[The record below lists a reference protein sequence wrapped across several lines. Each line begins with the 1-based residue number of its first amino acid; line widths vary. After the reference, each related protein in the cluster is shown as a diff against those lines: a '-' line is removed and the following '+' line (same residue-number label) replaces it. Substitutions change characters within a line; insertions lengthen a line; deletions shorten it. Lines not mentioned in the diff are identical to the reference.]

1 VTRFSVSAVLLASLI
16 SLVPAHKAFSSP
28 LKAGKEAYEAGDY
41 NAALTSFTEGFR
53 TGDGASGYYMAR
65 MLELGLGIEA
75 DKAAAVRLYQ
85 QTAADG
91 YVASL
96 NRVALMHYTG
106 EEGLT
111 QDYTKAAEY
120 FEAAAQQGDANALF
134 NLGKLY
140 FRGQGVEANPGKA
153 LEYYRKAADLD
164 HILALNTLGGLYR
177 SGAQTGADAKL
188 AREYFARSAAF
199 GNAVGLYETAEFI
212 LQESTDAE
220 HQIEAHMHLNLASA
234 RAHPNAPEAL
244 AELTALMA
252 LEDIE
257 RAQERARQFVALEA
271 DHSE

>member
-1 VTRFSVSAVLLASLI
+1 MTRFSIFSVLFASFITTHGALASPLEEG
-16 SLVPAHKAFSSP
+16 KAS
-28 LKAGKEAYEAGDY
+28 YDAGDY

-53 TGDGASGYYMAR
+53 NGDAASGYYMAR

-111 QDYTKAAEY
+111 QDYAKAAEY
-120 FEAAAQQGDANALF
+120 FEVAALQGDANALY
-134 NLGKLY
+134 NLGKLF

-177 SGAQTGADAKL
+177 FGAQTGTDAEL
-188 AREYFARSAAF
+188 ARDYFARSAAF
-199 GNAVGLYETAEFI
+199 GNAVGLYETAGFI
-212 LQESTDAE
+212 LQEATDAE
-220 HQIEAHMHLNLASA
+220 HQIEAHMYLNLASA

-244 AELTALMA
+244 AELTALMT
-252 LEDIE
+252 LKDIAI
-257 RAQERARQFVALEA
+257 AQERARSFVALGSPVLE
-271 DHSE
+271 